1 MLTTGLV
8 LSEDWVVTVATTLGP
23 REGELKKNYEKKGT
37 SQVNFRNTEINL
49 FSCIKDDVLRE
60 FLFHR
65 NKDPPFEFGQEADE
79 CHVMYMQQNN
89 SKKDINHINTSEI
102 PGELSPEH
110 VICSY
115 VKITSYLHK

>member
-8 LSEDWVVTVATTLGP
+8 LSEDWVVTVATALGP

-60 FLFHR
+60 FLYFTGTKIHR
-65 NKDPPFEFGQEADE
+65 SSLGRKLMNAMS
-79 CHVMYMQQNN
+79 CTC
-89 SKKDINHINTSEI
+89 SKTIAR
-102 PGELSPEH
+102 
-110 VICSY
+110 
-115 VKITSYLHK
+115 KILIT

>member
-60 FLFHR
+60 FLCFTGTKIHR
-65 NKDPPFEFGQEADE
+65 SSLGRKLMNAMS
-79 CHVMYMQQNN
+79 CTC
-89 SKKDINHINTSEI
+89 SKTIAR
-102 PGELSPEH
+102 
-110 VICSY
+110 
-115 VKITSYLHK
+115 KILIT